1 MKRRHLPAFI
11 IFLIGL
17 LFFIVTFFKYIPPLL
32 LNALIVPPP
41 LPPEELFR
49 RYVLNPIPE
58 SVANI
63 RADQP
68 KNFGGYRYTFRFN
81 INREDLGLLINS
93 GPFLRV
99 WNVKYRDGSLD
110 WHWDRDGPFGIGR
123 YGSGITC
130 YNISARK
137 PGWFRPGQWN
147 EPEAYA
153 FLKKGNL
160 VNVETFHKDS
170 NGLTK
175 IRVLLYN
182 ENEAEAYFIV
192 TRYEN

>member
-49 RYVLNPIPE
+49 RYVFSPIPE
-58 SVANI
+58 SVTNI

-81 INREDLGLLINS
+81 INREDLGLIINS
-93 GPFLRV
+93 GPFVKV
-99 WNVKYRDGSLD
+99 WNMKYENGRLH
-110 WHWDRDGPFGIGR
+110 WHWDRGSGLLGISK
-123 YGSGITC
+123 YGSGIPC
-130 YNISARK
+130 YDHTRAPR
-137 PGWFRPGQWN
+137 WFRPGQWD

-153 FLKKGNL
+153 YWKEGNL
-160 VNVETFHKDS
+160 VNTETFGKKS
-170 NGLTK
+170 SGPTR

-182 ENEAEAYFIV
+182 ENDAEAYFIV
-192 TRYEN
+192 TRYVR